1 VAAAKNNPIADIY
14 TALLDYY
21 GAPSWWPADDD
32 FEVMVGAILTQNT
45 AWPNVEKAIANLKQ
59 RDACNAESLADLE
72 LEELGSLI
80 RPSGYFNQ
88 KARRLSAFAQW
99 YLEQGGHPPLAAL
112 DTQTLRDKLIALHG
126 IGDETADDIVLYAF
140 HKPSFVVD
148 AYTRRIFSRLGL
160 LHGKEKYATIQ
171 NLFHSSLEADVP
183 IYNRY
188 HALIVSHAK
197 RHCMKRPD
205 CQGCPVRSECVYD
218 PARNDQATP

>member
-1 VAAAKNNPIADIY
+1 VGAGNNTLDGVYA
-14 TALLDYY
+14 TLLDYY
-21 GAPSWWPADDD
+21 GMPAWWPAEDD

-59 RDACNAESLADLE
+59 QDHCNPQSLAKLE
-72 LEELGSLI
+72 LDELAGLI

-88 KARRLSAFAQW
+88 KARRLRGFAAW
-99 YLEQGGHPPLAAL
+99 YLEQGGHAPLAQL
-112 DTQTLRDKLIALHG
+112 DTAELRARLLALHG

-148 AYTRRIFSRLGL
+148 AYTRRIFSRLGF
-160 LHGKEKYATIQ
+160 LHGKEKYLEIQ
-171 NLFHSSLEADVP
+171 KMFHDKLEREVP
-183 IYNRY
+183 LYNRY

-205 CQGCPVRSECVYD
+205 CSGCPLHSGCRYE
-218 PARNDQATP
+218 AQA